1 MNHLPKRP
9 GTVVAAAVLLFIYGA
24 FNLSCSFCAGI
35 SFVAGDPNEAQIAQE
50 VPGYQIVNITQAVS
64 NLLTGAA
71 MIALGVGVLHLMP
84 IARIGAFL
92 VCSYEILMALA
103 YTVYAIALVIPATQ
117 RVLAAQAQNNPQAA
131 FDVGQLMNVFVWGSL
146 VFADLLALS
155 MCGLIM
161 IFLSGKNVRAA
172 FADEYEGDPRPD
184 RLPRHYD
191 DDDDNPPPSPR
202 SPGDN
207 TGITDRLSWLGVAG
221 TKRW

>member
-35 SFVAGDPNEAQIAQE
+35 SFAAGDPNEAQIARE
-50 VPGYQIVNITQAVS
+50 VPGHQIVNISQAIS

-71 MIALGVGVLHLMP
+71 MIALGVGVLQLMP

-92 VCSYEILMALA
+92 ICSYEILMALA
-103 YTVYAIALVIPATQ
+103 HTVYSVVLVIPATQ
-117 RVLAAQAQNNPQAA
+117 RVMAAQAQNNPQAP
-131 FDVGQLMNVFVWGSL
+131 FDVVQVMNISVWGFL
-146 VFADLLALS
+146 VFAVLLTLS

-172 FADEYEGDPRPD
+172 FADENQGEPPPD
-184 RLPRHYD
+184 RLPRRYDDYD
-191 DDDDNPPPSPR
+191 DDYPPPRPS
-202 SPGDN
+202 SGE
-207 TGITDRLSWLGVAG
+207 TGITDRPL
-221 TKRW
+221 